1 MKKSSNNNNNEDR
14 LTLGSRYHH
23 NNEPHGGHD
32 LQTNKL
38 PQKYENY
45 DARRPTEKK
54 GISQNAA
61 IFFLFF
67 FFFFPPPFGPGAF
80 RGQQT
85 WTSVEISIK
94 SRDFSLDSFG
104 PTLWRWSAAFLSGRS
119 RGIATKRSRCRRVS
133 SSRLDRLPI
142 FSMRVPP
149 EGLER
154 SANRLLR
161 QIQIKSNSIK
171 FSHSKSTRLREFW

>member
-1 MKKSSNNNNNEDR
+1 MKKSNNNNEDR

-67 FFFFPPPFGPGAF
+67 SSSFPHRSVPG
-80 RGQQT
+80 R
-85 WTSVEISIK
+85 
-94 SRDFSLDSFG
+94 
-104 PTLWRWSAAFLSGRS
+104 SAANKLEHQS
-119 RGIATKRSRCRRVS
+119 RFQ
-133 SSRLDRLPI
+133 SSREI
-142 FSMRVPP
+142 F
-149 EGLER
+149 
-154 SANRLLR
+154 
-161 QIQIKSNSIK
+161 
-171 FSHSKSTRLREFW
+171 H